1 MVNLYSLFF
10 VKQWAEDPTHYNPNI
25 HLHVNPPTQV
35 KHAWHAAK
43 LLKTSQYKCTM
54 TEHNSNCNMYH
65 FTNDTASNYFS
76 FFHLHQYLIGTK
88 HKSHKALL
96 TAIIQSTGNTNT
108 TCGGEW
114 SLFSAAY
121 NSSLWCFLLDSFVIY
136 FYFSEVG
143 SGIKVEQPLFLDIIV
158 SEYNTGI
165 C

>member
-1 MVNLYSLFF
+1 MANLLFSVLCQVMGRGSQSL
-10 VKQWAEDPTHYNPNI
+10 KPHYTPARQPTDPSQACVTCCNVI
-25 HLHVNPPTQV
+25 
-35 KHAWHAAK
+35 
-43 LLKTSQYKCTM
+43 KTSQYKCTM

-65 FTNDTASNYFS
+65 FINDTASNYF

-96 TAIIQSTGNTNT
+96 TAITQCTGNANT

-121 NSSLWCFLLDSFVIY
+121 DFSLWCFLLDSFVIY
-136 FYFSEVG
+136 FYFFQVG
-143 SGIKVEQPLFLDIIV
+143 SRIKVEQPLFLDVIV
-158 SEYNTGI
+158 SEYNTRI